1 MAKKNISEAQLRG
14 IISESLKNIMSE
26 TRSIEADLKTIISAA
41 DNIRNRL
48 SYTQEEG
55 YEPDPES
62 GYYDSAYL
70 YEWAEKVADHAADWL
85 RRY

>member
-14 IISESLKNIMSE
+14 IISESLRNIMSE
-26 TRSIEADLKTIISAA
+26 TRFIEEELETIITAA
-41 DNIRNRL
+41 DNIRNKL
-48 SYTQEEG
+48 SYTQEDG

-70 YEWAEKVADHAADWL
+70 YEWAERVERGADSWL
-85 RRY
+85 NLR

>member
-1 MAKKNISEAQLRG
+1 MTKKNISEAQLRG
-14 IISESLKNIMSE
+14 IISESLKNIMQE
-26 TRSIEADLKTIISAA
+26 TRTIEAELKTIISAA
-41 DNIRNRL
+41 DNICNRL

-70 YEWAEKVADHAADWL
+70 YEWAEKVVDEVGDWL

>member
-14 IISESLKNIMSE
+14 IISESLKNIMQE
-26 TRSIEADLKTIISAA
+26 TRTIEAELRTIITAA
-41 DNIRNRL
+41 DNICNRL

-55 YEPDPES
+55 YEPDLET

-70 YEWAEKVADHAADWL
+70 YEWADKVADDVANWL